1 MSPQRAVV
9 VGEVRTHHVLTESAD
24 AEENSFLD
32 RAVVVRKRIANSAHT
47 IHSGTFVRNAVSVEV
62 PRGIVGDVAVIGPVV
77 SVIVLAIAEAN
88 VADVQCA
95 CRIAVPGGNFSLI
108 RHIVEVAV
116 FRFVGGNFANI
127 AFAVLVAVFVGL
139 ASVRDEVV
147 IAIIHSTG
155 CVTDI

>member
-9 VGEVRTHHVLTESAD
+9 VGELRTHHVLTESAD

-62 PRGIVGDVAVIGPVV
+62 PRGIV
-77 SVIVLAIAEAN
+77 
-88 VADVQCA
+88 
-95 CRIAVPGGNFSLI
+95 GNFSLI